1 MSSKSLFI
9 ILGNQLFPL
18 TELKSFKS
26 YNFFMAEDYELCT
39 YEKHHKH
46 KLILFLTSMRRYASE
61 LKNNDFNLKYFQ
73 LNKKNMNLS
82 YEDKISKIIKDKK
95 ILSIKMFE
103 IEDKF
108 FENRILKFCH
118 KNKIEIQFIESP
130 MFLNSRNNFK
140 EYLSKVKKP
149 FMATYYK
156 QQRIQKNILM
166 VDNDPVGKKWSF
178 DEENRKK
185 IPNNLREPLLPKFK
199 NDPILED
206 IKKLVNDFF
215 HDHPGETK
223 NYWLGSNRKDALKAL
238 DLFIKDKLNNFG
250 DYEDAVRKHSPF
262 LFHSVL
268 SPYLNL
274 GLITPKDVI
283 KKVLEANKTKEIPI
297 NSLEGF
303 IRQLIGWRE
312 FMRGIYHNFN
322 ERLEKTNFFNH
333 QRKLSDDW
341 YNGTT
346 GIDPIDDAINDAN
359 RYGYAHHIIRLMHL
373 SNVMTLSQIHPK
385 EIYKWFMEMFVDSS
399 DWVMSPNVFGMGTF
413 SDGGIFSTKP
423 YICGSNYILKMSDYK
438 KDPWCD
444 IVDGLYWRFIHRN
457 RDFFSGNPRLALMP
471 RALDRIAEERRFRIF
486 DAAEK
491 FIDQHTVTLQTAH

>member
-1 MSSKSLFI
+1 MSPKSLFV
-9 ILGNQLFPL
+9 ILGNQLFPI
-18 TELKSFKS
+18 TELKSFKN

-46 KLILFLTSMRRYASE
+46 KLILFLTSMRKYASE
-61 LKNNDFNLKYFQ
+61 LKNNNFNLKYFQ
-73 LNKKNMNLS
+73 LNKNNMNLS
-82 YEDKISKIIKDKK
+82 YEDKISQFIKDKK

-118 KNKIEIQFIESP
+118 KNNIEIQFIESP

-156 QQRIQKNILM
+156 QQRIEKNILM
-166 VDNDPVGKKWSF
+166 VDNNPLGKKWSF

-185 IPNNLREPLLPKFK
+185 IPNNIPEPLLPKFK
-199 NDPILED
+199 DDSILED
-206 IKKLVNDFF
+206 IKKMVNNLFY
-215 HDHPGETK
+215 DHPGNTK
-223 NYWLGSNRKDALKAL
+223 NYWLGSTRKDALKAL
-238 DLFIKDKLNNFG
+238 DLFIKDKINNFG

-283 KKVLEANKTKEIPI
+283 KKVLDANKIKKIPI

-359 RYGYAHHIIRLMHL
+359 KYGYAHHIIRLMHL
-373 SNVMTLSQIHPK
+373 SNVMTLSQLHPK

-399 DWVMSPNVFGMGTF
+399 DWVMSPNVFGMGTY

-423 YICGSNYILKMSDYK
+423 YICGSNYIIKMSNYK
-438 KDPWCD
+438 KGNWSD
-444 IVDGLYWRFIHRN
+444 IVDGLYWNFIHN
-457 RDFFSGNPRLALMP
+457 NKDVLSKNPRMGMVMMSYRKLKE
-471 RALDRIAEERRFRIF
+471 DRKSYLLNIANEFIAEKTI
-486 DAAEK
+486 
-491 FIDQHTVTLQTAH
+491 